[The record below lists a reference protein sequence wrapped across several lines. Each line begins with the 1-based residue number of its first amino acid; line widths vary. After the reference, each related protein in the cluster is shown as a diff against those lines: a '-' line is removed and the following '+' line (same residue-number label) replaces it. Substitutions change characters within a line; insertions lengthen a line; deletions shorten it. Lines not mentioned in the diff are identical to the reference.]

1 MARQVRPTSRKLYAT
16 RVFETARVMRS
27 GMCPIHR
34 GPGATPPIMRSE
46 TWLQL
51 IFPAFVPLFP
61 LHARGGPCMLR
72 GLGATPAAKRTGE
85 QLVGLRSHQTFKNW
99 MERYNV
105 VDL

>member
-1 MARQVRPTSRKLYAT
+1 MPDPS
-16 RVFETARVMRS
+16 
-27 GMCPIHR
+27 
-34 GPGATPPIMRSE
+34 GPGSDASHHEVGNMAAVDLPCLRSA
-46 TWLQL
+46 L
-51 IFPAFVPLFP
+51 P

-99 MERYNV
+99 MERHNV